1 MPLYNSRIT
10 KIYLEYLKKH
20 YPEMDIDEVLK
31 YAQISK
37 LEVDDPGHWFTQ
49 NQSDLFQ
56 EIVVKLSGN
65 PNIAR
70 EAGRFTASTEGIG
83 AAKQHVLGFVGP
95 AAVYL
100 LMEKIYPILSR
111 GATVKAKKVGVGAIE
126 IVSTQKPG
134 VNEKLYQCNYRYGS
148 LESMARLFTN
158 QFATIDHSKC
168 YHKGDDCCRYIITW
182 KKNPFHIWRQI
193 RNCFLI
199 MSLLLSLILFFV
211 LSPTQWIFSVLAF
224 ALIILILSC
233 YSENLEKQDLK
244 KTITVQGDAAK
255 DLLDEVNI
263 RHNNALLIQEIGQ
276 ATSSILIIDTL
287 LDTVMNVMRNRLNF
301 DRGLIMLADKE
312 KTHLTYNAGYGY
324 TAEHEELIRSTEFHL
339 DNPSSK
345 GVFVLSYK
353 QQKPF
358 LVNNIQDDG
367 KNLSPRSRALAE
379 KMGVQSLI
387 CVPIIYEKESLGIL
401 CVDNIQS
408 RTPHTQRNR
417 FVR

>member
-1 MPLYNSRIT
+1 
-10 KIYLEYLKKH
+10 
-20 YPEMDIDEVLK
+20 MDIDEVLK

-168 YHKGDDCCRYIITW
+168 YHKTY
-182 KKNPFHIWRQI
+182 
-193 RNCFLI
+193 
-199 MSLLLSLILFFV
+199 
-211 LSPTQWIFSVLAF
+211 
-224 ALIILILSC
+224 
-233 YSENLEKQDLK
+233 
-244 KTITVQGDAAK
+244 
-255 DLLDEVNI
+255 I
-263 RHNNALLIQEIGQ
+263 RHK
-276 ATSSILIIDTL
+276 ID
-287 LDTVMNVMRNRLNF
+287 
-301 DRGLIMLADKE
+301 
-312 KTHLTYNAGYGY
+312 H
-324 TAEHEELIRSTEFHL
+324 
-339 DNPSSK
+339 
-345 GVFVLSYK
+345 
-353 QQKPF
+353 
-358 LVNNIQDDG
+358 
-367 KNLSPRSRALAE
+367 
-379 KMGVQSLI
+379 
-387 CVPIIYEKESLGIL
+387 
-401 CVDNIQS
+401 
-408 RTPHTQRNR
+408 
-417 FVR
+417 